1 MIEDRIVIK
10 YYDKKEFFYW
20 DPESNVK
27 EAILYSEENGE
38 YIPPSFQYFQ
48 NGIYY
53 REDPRS
59 QYTLAE
65 GNFFTKKMLPQPSND
80 RMPPGGV
87 PQAIS
92 ADKMHMLFNNR
103 SNFWSFSRNSE
114 ISLTDGSAYTL
125 TKPGFLSNT
134 LIYFIAFTDP
144 NRYLELFDINGNKKE
159 SVRIDY
165 GQGAYPNKS
174 AFFFGDLSH
183 ALAWDHDCYYLLD
196 TTAFRDWLDEK
207 GYLFHATTAEVV
219 DSQVRVRQNPNLE
232 AKTYGYLNMGD
243 AVEVLDRSGLKVK
256 IDPYG
261 EKYWYKVKR
270 KSDDLEGWA
279 FGAFLK
285 LAKEQ
290 GDLNVAP
297 AKERE
302 K

>member
-1 MIEDRIVIK
+1 MDIDS
-10 YYDKKEFFYW
+10 KEVWKVY
-20 DPESNVK
+20 
-27 EAILYSEENGE
+27 LY
-38 YIPPSFQYFQ
+38 
-48 NGIYY
+48 
-53 REDPRS
+53 
-59 QYTLAE
+59 
-65 GNFFTKKMLPQPSND
+65 
-80 RMPPGGV
+80 
-87 PQAIS
+87 
-92 ADKMHMLFNNR
+92 
-103 SNFWSFSRNSE
+103 
-114 ISLTDGSAYTL
+114 
-125 TKPGFLSNT
+125 
-134 LIYFIAFTDP
+134 
-144 NRYLELFDINGNKKE
+144 DINGNLKE
-159 SVRIDY
+159 TIRFQYENRDPKRQFAV
-165 GQGAYPNKS
+165 
-174 AFFFGDLSH
+174 FFGDLTRGLS
-183 ALAWDHDCYYLLD
+183 WDKDAYYLLD

-219 DSQVRVRQNPNLE
+219 DTQVRVRQNPNLE

-297 AKERE
+297 ARKQE